1 MILVSPHRA
10 QVVKKSLRARAEGE
24 KAHSYV
30 RVCSHACVRA
40 CVHTCVRVRGTR
52 VDAGAR
58 DVTRCATRRPAM
70 CRNCECD
77 VDGSDGEPMPH
88 IRYAHSEPRGCDV
101 TSGLHAPGSYPPGQ
115 ITYSLT
121 SVNRTSNLLLLLP
134 FHFEPET
141 AARRSLSL
149 LFSENIEASLKAC
162 T

>member
-1 MILVSPHRA
+1 MILVPPHRA
-10 QVVKKSLRARAEGE
+10 SCWKKSLQ
-24 KAHSYV
+24 AHRRGRDSIRTHVYTYIRSCCV
-30 RVCSHACVRA
+30 RACVRA
-40 CVHTCVRVRGTR
+40 CVHARETR

-101 TSGLHAPGSYPPGQ
+101 TSGLHALSSYPPGQ

-121 SVNRTSNLLLLLP
+121 SMNRTSHLLLLLP
-134 FHFEPET
+134 FHFDPET
-141 AARRSLSL
+141 LIL
-149 LFSENIEASLKAC
+149 LFSENIKALLELS
-162 T
+162 

>member
-1 MILVSPHRA
+1 MR
-10 QVVKKSLRARAEGE
+10 R
-24 KAHSYV
+24 
-30 RVCSHACVRA
+30 
-40 CVHTCVRVRGTR
+40 
-52 VDAGAR
+52 DAGAR

-121 SVNRTSNLLLLLP
+121 SVNLTNNLLVSP
-134 FHFEPET
+134 FHFVPET
-141 AARRSLSL
+141 IAVGVGVALRRLPPSPL
-149 LFSENIEASLKAC
+149 LFRLVSLHFLKSINLVNRLFRTFFLHGLLCTIYIYIFFSLDNIVDN
-162 T
+162 